1 MADLPEKIWILAFR
15 ARKYSDEEWP
25 DWSFVSDPSV
35 CLEFPSGREVDSPYF
50 QCLAVEYKR
59 DPIRVDAKAAFAEL
73 PSDAET
79 PAIAYGVSILD

>member
-1 MADLPEKIWILAFR
+1 MITTWQRKIEMADLPEKIWILAFR

-59 DPIRVDAKAAFAEL
+59 DPVRIDAKAAFGATTL
-73 PSDAET
+73 A
-79 PAIAYGVSILD
+79 GILE